1 MALIYIL
8 LLPISIT
15 ILVAFTVSRFLTTS
29 AASKHRSPPLP
40 PGPKP
45 WPIIGNL
52 PHLGKQA
59 HISLQHFSQL
69 YGSLIS
75 LRLGSQLLV
84 VASSPAAAA
93 EILRTHDRLLSSRYV
108 STGLPYDMMELDRK
122 AIVWASNCSNDQWK
136 AFRAM
141 FRNQIF
147 STKAIESQA
156 AARERKA
163 AEMVRFLEGKLGES
177 VSIGQVVFAAIF
189 DSLSNLMLSRDCIG
203 FESSETANRLKSL
216 IWRMMELGTSPNLAE
231 FFPILKKWDPQG
243 LRRETFRCCNELYSV
258 WQPYVK
264 ERRERR
270 QGERYGAQDFLDI
283 FLENGLD
290 DDQIDWLS
298 LLVFLQELFMAGT
311 DTNTTAIEWAM
322 TELIR
327 NKGAMNKL
335 REELNAELSSP
346 LERKLP
352 LDESVVSRLPYLN
365 AIVKETLRLHP
376 SGPLMLPHRASE
388 TCEVMNFT
396 VPKGAKIL
404 VNVWAISRDPTV
416 WEDDPTSFKPERFIG
431 SKVDFRGHDFEFLP
445 FGAGRR
451 MCPGVPLATRQ
462 ISLILAAFVR
472 NFDWCLPDG
481 KDPAELDMSEKF
493 GFTLQKEQPLL
504 LVPNR
509 YSL

>member
-84 VASSPAAAA
+84 VASSPVAAA

-163 AEMVRFLEGKLGES
+163 A
-177 VSIGQVVFAAIF
+177 
-189 DSLSNLMLSRDCIG
+189 
-203 FESSETANRLKSL
+203 
-216 IWRMMELGTSPNLAE
+216 
-231 FFPILKKWDPQG
+231 
-243 LRRETFRCCNELYSV
+243 
-258 WQPYVK
+258 
-264 ERRERR
+264 
-270 QGERYGAQDFLDI
+270 
-283 FLENGLD
+283 
-290 DDQIDWLS
+290 
-298 LLVFLQELFMAGT
+298 
-311 DTNTTAIEWAM
+311 
-322 TELIR
+322 
-327 NKGAMNKL
+327 
-335 REELNAELSSP
+335 
-346 LERKLP
+346 
-352 LDESVVSRLPYLN
+352 
-365 AIVKETLRLHP
+365 
-376 SGPLMLPHRASE
+376 
-388 TCEVMNFT
+388 
-396 VPKGAKIL
+396 
-404 VNVWAISRDPTV
+404 
-416 WEDDPTSFKPERFIG
+416 
-431 SKVDFRGHDFEFLP
+431 
-445 FGAGRR
+445 
-451 MCPGVPLATRQ
+451 
-462 ISLILAAFVR
+462 
-472 NFDWCLPDG
+472 
-481 KDPAELDMSEKF
+481 
-493 GFTLQKEQPLL
+493 
-504 LVPNR
+504 
-509 YSL
+509 

>member
-1 MALIYIL
+1 MALIYLL

-15 ILVAFTVSRFLTTS
+15 ILVAITVSRFLTTS

-69 YGSLIS
+69 YGPLIS

-84 VASSPAAAA
+84 VASSTAAAA
-93 EILRTHDRLLSSRYV
+93 EILRTHDRLLSARYV

-163 AEMVRFLEGKLGES
+163 AEMVRFLEGKLGE
-177 VSIGQVVFAAIF
+177 
-189 DSLSNLMLSRDCIG
+189 
-203 FESSETANRLKSL
+203 
-216 IWRMMELGTSPNLAE
+216 
-231 FFPILKKWDPQG
+231 
-243 LRRETFRCCNELYSV
+243 
-258 WQPYVK
+258 
-264 ERRERR
+264 
-270 QGERYGAQDFLDI
+270 
-283 FLENGLD
+283 
-290 DDQIDWLS
+290 
-298 LLVFLQELFMAGT
+298 ELFMAGT

-352 LDESVVSRLPYLN
+352 LDECVVSRLPYLN

-376 SGPLMLPHRASE
+376 PGPLMLPHRASE

-396 VPKGAKIL
+396 VPEGAKIL

-462 ISLILAAFVR
+462 ISLILAAIVR

-481 KDPAELDMSEKF
+481 KDPAELDMNEKF

-509 YSL
+509 CSL

>member
-1 MALIYIL
+1 MALIYLL

-15 ILVAFTVSRFLTTS
+15 ILVAITVSRFLTTS

-69 YGSLIS
+69 YGPLIS

-93 EILRTHDRLLSSRYV
+93 EILRTHDRLLSARYV

-270 QGERYGAQDFLDI
+270 RGERYGAQDFLDI

-298 LLVFLQELFMAGT
+298 LV
-311 DTNTTAIEWAM
+311 
-322 TELIR
+322 
-327 NKGAMNKL
+327 
-335 REELNAELSSP
+335 SSQG
-346 LERKLP
+346 KKFQ
-352 LDESVVSRLPYLN
+352 SN
-365 AIVKETLRLHP
+365 
-376 SGPLMLPHRASE
+376 
-388 TCEVMNFT
+388 
-396 VPKGAKIL
+396 
-404 VNVWAISRDPTV
+404 
-416 WEDDPTSFKPERFIG
+416 
-431 SKVDFRGHDFEFLP
+431 

-462 ISLILAAFVR
+462 ISLILSAIVR

-481 KDPAELDMSEKF
+481 KDPAELDMNEKF
-493 GFTLQKEQPLL
+493 GFTLQKELPLL

-509 YSL
+509 CSL

>member
-1 MALIYIL
+1 MALIYLL

-15 ILVAFTVSRFLTTS
+15 ILVAITVSRFLTTS

-69 YGSLIS
+69 YGPLIS

-84 VASSPAAAA
+84 VASSTAAAA
-93 EILRTHDRLLSSRYV
+93 EILRTHDRLLSARYV

-243 LRRETFRCCNELYSV
+243 LRRETFRCCNEL
-258 WQPYVK
+258 
-264 ERRERR
+264 
-270 QGERYGAQDFLDI
+270 
-283 FLENGLD
+283 
-290 DDQIDWLS
+290 
-298 LLVFLQELFMAGT
+298 FMAGT

-352 LDESVVSRLPYLN
+352 LDECVVSRLPYLN

-376 SGPLMLPHRASE
+376 PGPLMLPHRASE

-396 VPKGAKIL
+396 VPEGAKIL

-462 ISLILAAFVR
+462 ISLILAAIVR

-481 KDPAELDMSEKF
+481 KDPAELDMNEKF

-509 YSL
+509 CSL

>member
-298 LLVFLQELFMAGT
+298 LV
-311 DTNTTAIEWAM
+311 
-322 TELIR
+322 
-327 NKGAMNKL
+327 
-335 REELNAELSSP
+335 SSQGK
-346 LERKLP
+346 RK
-352 LDESVVSRLPYLN
+352 
-365 AIVKETLRLHP
+365 K
-376 SGPLMLPHRASE
+376 
-388 TCEVMNFT
+388 
-396 VPKGAKIL
+396 KISIQFC
-404 VNVWAISRDPTV
+404 A
-416 WEDDPTSFKPERFIG
+416 
-431 SKVDFRGHDFEFLP
+431 
-445 FGAGRR
+445 
-451 MCPGVPLATRQ
+451 
-462 ISLILAAFVR
+462 
-472 NFDWCLPDG
+472 
-481 KDPAELDMSEKF
+481 
-493 GFTLQKEQPLL
+493 
-504 LVPNR
+504 
-509 YSL
+509 